1 MSKSK
6 HTKSNYERYDDYID
20 YDDWGSDPE
29 ERRRKNIEKRMKRA
43 LRTRNI
49 DDLME
54 LDEEE
59 YD

>member
-6 HTKSNYERYDDYID
+6 HTKSNYERYDDYVE
-20 YDDWGSDPE
+20 YDNWGSDPE
-29 ERRRKNIEKRMKRA
+29 ERRRKNIQKRMKRA